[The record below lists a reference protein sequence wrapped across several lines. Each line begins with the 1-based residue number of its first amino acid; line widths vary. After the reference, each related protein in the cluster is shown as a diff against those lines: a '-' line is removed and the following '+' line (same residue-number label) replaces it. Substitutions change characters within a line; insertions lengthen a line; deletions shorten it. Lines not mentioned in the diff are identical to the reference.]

1 MTSKKSAFGYERH
14 IYHPGDIFEI
24 EESVF
29 REDFMVKMVEPKKPK
44 VIEKPKEEPVEEPES
59 TEETSVVEEV
69 TSNVIAA
76 QVAPKV
82 QKRKKA

>member
-24 EESVF
+24 D